1 MIENLRIQNFKSWR
15 DTGDMPF
22 SKITGF
28 FGPNSS
34 GKTSILQL
42 LLMLKQTVESS
53 DRTQVLNFGDD
64 STPVNLGTFRDVVHH
79 GASRSASNGTLSSS
93 SMDWSIVWRLP
104 KPLTVNNTESNG
116 GTLFS
121 PSNLMFQASVFEN
134 RDKELARLVS
144 QSFRYSFKDK
154 GQNFAFGMERK
165 NNSRNE
171 YDLIHEGFEP
181 IRTQGRPWPLP
192 VPIKCYGFPSQA
204 AGYYQNT
211 QFLSDFNLAYEEFFG
226 RVFYLGP
233 LREYPQRQYTW
244 GGGQPSDMGRRGER
258 VIDALLAS
266 RDRGK
271 KISLGPGR
279 GRKSAT
285 LEEYV
290 AKWLHDL
297 GLIDSFSVQALTG
310 GSNLYEV
317 RVKKTAAS
325 PSVLIT
331 DVGFGVSQVLPV
343 LTLCFYVPEGSTIIL
358 EQPEIHLHPMVQAG
372 LADVFID
379 AINKRNIQI
388 ILESHSEHL
397 LTRLQRRIAEEG
409 VAPQDAALYFC
420 ERDESS
426 ASKLVP
432 LEMDMFGNIKN
443 WPKDFFGDEFAERA
457 AMIQAEI
464 ERKKKQPTT

>member
-1 MIENLRIQNFKSWR
+1 MIENLRIQNFKSWQ
-15 DTGDMPF
+15 DTGDMQF

-42 LLMLKQTVESS
+42 LLMLKQTAESS

-64 STPVNLGTFRDVVHH
+64 TTPVNLGTFRDVVHH
-79 GASRSASNGTLSSS
+79 GVSQSASDGTTSSS
-93 SMDWSIVWRLP
+93 SIDWSLVWRLP
-104 KPLTVNNTESNG
+104 KPLTVSSTESKD

-121 PSNLMFQASVFEN
+121 PLKMTFQASVFEN
-134 RDKELARLVS
+134 RDKELARLIS

-154 GQNFAFGMERK
+154 ARDFSFGMQRK
-165 NNSRNE
+165 SNSRNE
-171 YDLIHEGFEP
+171 YDLIHDGFEP

-204 AGYYQNT
+204 TGYYQNT
-211 QFLSDFNLAYEEFFG
+211 QFLPDFNLAFEEFLG

-233 LREYPQRQYTW
+233 LREYPQRQYIW

-266 RDRGK
+266 RNRGK
-271 KISLGPGR
+271 KIPLGPGR
-279 GRKSAT
+279 SRKSAT

-290 AKWLHDL
+290 AKWLRDL
-297 GLIDSFSVQALTG
+297 GLIHSFAVQALTG

-317 RVKKTAAS
+317 RVKKTASS

-397 LTRLQRRIAEEG
+397 LTRLQRRIAEEE

-426 ASKLVP
+426 TSKIVP
-432 LEMDMFGNIKN
+432 LELDLFGNIKN

-457 AMIQAEI
+457 AMMQAEI
-464 ERKKKQPTT
+464 RRRGNK